1 MLLSSRE
8 TKSSPHLHSILGA
21 RASAS
26 LRLFLVDCTPSL
38 TPLFVIKHKEKTQL
52 FSPPISFL
60 ANFELGKICP
70 SILNL
75 YQKYAANYFGFGII
89 LNVREGYP
97 KFTIKSRN
105 NIKDKYE

>member
-1 MLLSSRE
+1 LKRSGNHVLWD
-8 TKSSPHLHSILGA
+8 A
-21 RASAS
+21 
-26 LRLFLVDCTPSL
+26 PSL
-38 TPLFVIKHKEKTQL
+38 PPLFGIKQEEKTKFLSQ
-52 FSPPISFL
+52 PISFL

-105 NIKDKYE
+105 NIKDKYDRR

>member
-8 TKSSPHLHSILGA
+8 TKSSPHPHSILGA
-21 RASAS
+21 RTSAS
-26 LRLFLVDCTPSL
+26 LRLFFVDCAPSL
-38 TPLFVIKHKEKTQL
+38 TTLFVIKHKEKTEL

-75 YQKYAANYFGFGII
+75 YQKYTANYFGFGII
-89 LNVREGYP
+89 LNVRWDYP
-97 KFTIKSRN
+97 KFAIKSWKQYQGQ
-105 NIKDKYE
+105 I

>member
-38 TPLFVIKHKEKTQL
+38 TPLFVIKHKEKTKF
-52 FSPPISFL
+52 FSSPISFFGQIL
-60 ANFELGKICP
+60 RGGKICP
-70 SILNL
+70 SILSW
-75 YQKYAANYFGFGII
+75 YQKFAANYFGFGII

-97 KFTIKSRN
+97 KFTIKRRKQYQKQ
-105 NIKDKYE
+105 I